1 MTRPM
6 LSVFSALLLGA
17 SSFCVVA
24 ADSRATDNTHS
35 EQEVR
40 AQVDKQR
47 DQLSGAYKLAAPVE
61 KGSAA
66 LLEAPIETE
75 DAPAQVQK
83 P

>member
-1 MTRPM
+1 M

-17 SSFCVVA
+17 SSFYVVA

-47 DQLSGAYKLAAPVE
+47 DQLSGADKLAAPVE